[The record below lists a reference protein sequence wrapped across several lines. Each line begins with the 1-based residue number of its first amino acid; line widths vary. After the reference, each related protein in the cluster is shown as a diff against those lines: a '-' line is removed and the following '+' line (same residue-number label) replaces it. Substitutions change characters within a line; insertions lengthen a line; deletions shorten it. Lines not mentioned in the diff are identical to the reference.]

1 MSCKNEKYT
10 ITFDEKVKGWTSFH
24 SFYPDFMIG
33 MNSKFFTFTG
43 GNLFIHHS
51 DNVDRNEYYGNT
63 FPSKLSVMINDN
75 PSEIKELQAVSLE
88 GNYSWETLIRAY
100 ISNVDDFTESSIHDV
115 EFVKK
120 EGIWYAYARRNE
132 NQAQEDS
139 KSMYGIGS
147 ILSIVGTTV
156 TIKGYSDIMVE
167 GDSLIKGSD
176 MSIIGTMSNIVYD
189 KLNDVTTL
197 NLSSIAGLLVGD
209 FVVGKKEARIEG
221 GNLRG
226 YTLRADLEIYKP
238 DKVELFAVNAEV
250 MKSYTS

>member
-24 SFYPDFMIG
+24 SFYPDYMIG
-33 MNSKFFTFTG
+33 MNSKFFTFVG

-51 DNVDRNEYYGNT
+51 DNVNRNTYYDVS
-63 FPSKLSVMINDN
+63 FPSKLSVMINDS
-75 PSEIKELQAVSLE
+75 PSDIKELQAVSLE

-100 ISNVDDFTESSIHDV
+100 ISNVDDFIESSIHDV

-132 NQAQEDS
+132 DQNQEDS

-147 ILSIVGTTV
+147 IINITGTT
-156 TIKGYSDIMVE
+156 IIINGYSDIMVE
-167 GDSLIKGSD
+167 GDKLVKGSD
-176 MSIIGTMSNIVYD
+176 MTIIGDISNIIFD
-189 KLNDVTTL
+189 NSNNTTTL
-197 NLSSIAGLLVGD
+197 TVSSSSGISIGD

-226 YTLRADLEIYKP
+226 YTMRADLEVYKP

-250 MKSYTS
+250 MKSYT